1 MENSQK
7 NYVPAV
13 LVFLAFFAIV
23 LTSLFYFH
31 FFSPTQVEASAT
43 DNLSGYAWSEN
54 IGWISFNC
62 TDTGTCATSPYG
74 VTVSATG
81 ALSGYAWSEN
91 IGWVSFNASDV
102 TSCPSGTCPPT
113 FDKVTGNVTGW
124 ARAIAPMG
132 ANASNAGGWDG
143 FVSLSGSNYGITVSG
158 CAWGG
163 WAWGSD
169 VVGWISFGGNGGG
182 TVTGTGNACK
192 GNPPT
197 LTFGAN
203 PTSVYAGATS
213 TLTWTVTGTA
223 DSCWASGAWTG
234 WKAYGVGPHTE
245 VVTVGPSTATYS
257 IECWNSGASS
267 GIQNAV
273 VTVTAAPAPGLT
285 LSASPTTIN
294 LGGTSTLSW
303 VVSGSADSCIATG
316 AWSGNKSP
324 TAGSYQLNVS
334 PIINS
339 IYNLECSYKGSSS
352 GIKTATVNIAA
363 SCPAGV
369 MNWSVGTDN
378 CTGTI
383 VLTNSGANGSIT
395 DSTAPTTGS
404 ATYVCT
410 NGTWAGS
417 PNAGATCSSLP
428 NLISAMIPNA
438 NGALKKGDIVTFSGR
453 VLNSGSAS
461 VNTQFSDNF
470 TYCWGAGCA
479 PSLMIGSHLT
489 KTVPIN
495 PGGFQD
501 DTSIGFTLSQS
512 GTLRVQ
518 HCVDSRGQI
527 NNEGNESDN
536 CSIATLTVV
545 PPPTGTITAIPAGP
559 YDSGGS
565 SKITWSAND
574 ATSCEVQVAGVAKWT
589 GITNTTS
596 GGEPTGVLYVP
607 TRYDLMCK
615 NALFTSFVLVAT
627 ANVTVTYIPELNATR
642 KLVNDGGTTTLIW
655 DTNNG
660 NEASCT
666 LNNGTGDLITANIG
680 DFSTGSVVVTING
693 RTTYKLTCPIP
704 PSGSESDSV
713 TIEVVPK
720 GYET

>member
-7 NYVPAV
+7 KYVPVV
-13 LVFLAFFAIV
+13 LVFSAFFTIV
-23 LTSLFYFH
+23 LTSIFYFH
-31 FFSPTQVEASAT
+31 FFSPTHVEASAT

-91 IGWVSFNASDV
+91 IGWVSFNAGDV
-102 TSCPSGTCPPT
+102 SGCPSGTCAPS
-113 FDKVTGNVTGW
+113 FDKISGNVTGW
-124 ARAIAPMG
+124 AKALSAG
-132 ANASNAGGWDG
+132 GGWDG
-143 FVSLSGSNYGITVSG
+143 FISLSGINYGVSVSG

-169 VVGWISFGGNGGG
+169 VVGWVSFGGANGG

-234 WKAYGVGPHTE
+234 WKAFSPGAHTE
-245 VVTVGPSTATYS
+245 VVTVGSSTATYS

-339 IYNLECSYKGSSS
+339 IYNLECWYKGSSS

-369 MNWSVGTDN
+369 SKSWTVGSDT
-378 CTGTI
+378 CTGTT
-383 VLTNSGANGSIT
+383 VLTNSGTSGSVT

-404 ATYVCT
+404 ASYVCT

-417 PNAGATCSSLP
+417 PNAGATCSSKP
-428 NLISAMIPNA
+428 NLSSDMTPVV
-438 NGALKKGDIVTFSGR
+438 NGTLKKGDIVTFSGR
-453 VLNSGSAS
+453 VRNTGSLSINSSF
-461 VNTQFSDNF
+461 TDNF
-470 TYCWGAGCA
+470 TYCWGVGCT
-479 PSLMIGSHLT
+479 PSLGIGSDIS
-489 KTVPIN
+489 KTVPFAPN
-495 PGGFQD
+495 ATQN
-501 DTSIGFTLSQS
+501 DTSIGFTLSNS

-518 HCVDSRGQI
+518 HCIDTTSPHI
-527 NNEGNESDN
+527 DEGDESTADN
-536 CSIATLTVV
+536 CKIATLTVV

-589 GITNTTS
+589 GITHTTS
-596 GGEPTGVLYVP
+596 GGEPTGPLYVP

-615 NALFTSFVLVAT
+615 NALFTDFVLVDT
-627 ANVTVTYIPELNATR
+627 AQVTVTYIPELNATR

-666 LNNGTGDLITANIG
+666 LNNGTGDLITANVG
-680 DFSTGSVVVTING
+680 DFSTGSVVVTVNG